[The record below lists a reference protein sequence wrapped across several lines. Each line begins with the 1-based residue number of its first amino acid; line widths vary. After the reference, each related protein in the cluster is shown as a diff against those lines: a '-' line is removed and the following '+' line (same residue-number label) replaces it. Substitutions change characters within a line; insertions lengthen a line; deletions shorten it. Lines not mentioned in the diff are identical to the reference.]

1 MLYKTNIT
9 TDSALRVY
17 YLNNNF
23 ILYSMQVGLSGYRP
37 FGHPNETFLRVWEGR
52 SGMDWITM
60 AALKL
65 NKLKVFV
72 FTCLVYT
79 VGSKSPEAELE
90 AWARQSGADISK
102 VGIAPDPRT
111 PRKSSVLALRNA
123 VEAGELLIKIP
134 FRLEKG
140 ALVVLMR

>member
-1 MLYKTNIT
+1 
-9 TDSALRVY
+9 
-17 YLNNNF
+17 
-23 ILYSMQVGLSGYRP
+23 
-37 FGHPNETFLRVWEGR
+37 
-52 SGMDWITM
+52 MDWITM

>member
-23 ILYSMQVGLSGYRP
+23 ILYSILPPCKWVP